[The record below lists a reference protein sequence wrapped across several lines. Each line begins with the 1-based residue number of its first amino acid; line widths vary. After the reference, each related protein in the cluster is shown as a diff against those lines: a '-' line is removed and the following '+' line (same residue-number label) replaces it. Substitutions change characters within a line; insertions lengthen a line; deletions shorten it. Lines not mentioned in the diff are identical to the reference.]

1 MNKIVLGISLLLITV
16 TSLAGNDIW
25 NALFNEKLEEANSG
39 ESDAQYDV
47 GTMYQNGRGVAAD
60 RNKAVEWYKQAAE
73 QGNQKAVSRLKLME
87 SNASRFGKTLSAAE
101 SGNGKSQYEI
111 GNMFMTGIGADIDY
125 GKALSF
131 YEKSAAQGYN
141 KAAYKLGLIYYEG
154 TGVSTNKKT
163 AFKWFSSAA
172 ENNYAV
178 AQYYLGKLYAAGQGT
193 KRNNK
198 LALEWL
204 TKAVDGGFDQA
215 RGELIN
221 VQEKMSMESA
231 AASAKKKAAE
241 KKAAAV
247 ARAEQEAKA
256 KAEKAAA
263 SKAARTKSEKT
274 AASKSE
280 KAAARKAA
288 KAKAEKAAARK
299 TAKAKAAEK
308 EARKGALE
316 IVATGAWSRNNKPI
330 TYLPSS
336 INTCR
341 TEDSKL
347 ICFSDDQTRE
357 TGGNIIKFK
366 TKAIIDNFSDKDKT
380 FRVTY
385 RNLVI
390 DATPVTGT
398 DLAAGD
404 EEVEGGFKV
413 KTGWGSPHTMACNFK
428 DNGAVSCLKNN
439 THALLLVNSMAVAT
453 SGR

>member
-1 MNKIVLGISLLLITV
+1 MNKIVLGISLLLFAV

-25 NALFNEKLEEANSG
+25 NALFKEKLEEANSG

-87 SNASRFGKTLSAAE
+87 SNASRFGKTLSGAE
-101 SGNGKSQYEI
+101 SGNSKNQYEI

-125 GKALSF
+125 GKAISF
-131 YEKSAAQGYN
+131 YEKSAAQGHN

-154 TGVSTNKKT
+154 TGVSSNMKT

-172 ENNYAV
+172 ENNYPV
-178 AQYYLGKLYAAGQGT
+178 AQYYLGRLYAAGQGT

-204 TKAVDGGFDQA
+204 SKAVDGGFDQA

-221 VQEKMSMESA
+221 VQENMSMEAA
-231 AASAKKKAAE
+231 AASAQKKAAE
-241 KKAAAV
+241 KKKAAAI

-256 KAEKAAA
+256 KSKKAAA
-263 SKAARTKSEKT
+263 SKAAKAKSKKA
-274 AASKSE
+274 AASKV
-280 KAAARKAA
+280 ARK
-288 KAKAEKAAARK
+288 KKPARK
-299 TAKAKAAEK
+299 S
-308 EARKGALE
+308 ALD
-316 IVATGAWSRNNKPI
+316 VVVTGAWSRNNKPI
-330 TYLPSS
+330 AYLPSS

-341 TEDSKL
+341 TEDSKV

-366 TKAIIDNFSDKDKT
+366 TKAIIDHFNDKDKT

-439 THALLLVNSMAVAT
+439 THALLLVNSMAVAA